1 MGPRRR
7 KRSAPEHREPA
18 VLVKGRGNA
27 VPPAAGQPGARSH
40 FKKSLVRG
48 PATYF
53 INNDRRH
60 LTNGPVRQRTR
71 SIEMITIPDD
81 ELRRW
86 LASAVGEF
94 PFCPANG
101 DYRRCLA
108 DPEPTP

>member
-18 VLVKGRGNA
+18 VLVKGRGGA
-27 VPPAAGQPGARSH
+27 VPPAARQPGSRSH

-48 PATYF
+48 TATYF
-53 INNDRRH
+53 VIYNDGRH
-60 LTNGPVRQRTR
+60 LTNGY
-71 SIEMITIPDD
+71 IEMITIPDD

-94 PFCPANG
+94 PFCLANR

>member
-1 MGPRRR
+1 
-7 KRSAPEHREPA
+7 
-18 VLVKGRGNA
+18 
-27 VPPAAGQPGARSH
+27 
-40 FKKSLVRG
+40 
-48 PATYF
+48 
-53 INNDRRH
+53 
-60 LTNGPVRQRTR
+60 
-71 SIEMITIPDD
+71 MITIPDD